1 MHAGGGG
8 AGGRGGRSARRPGA
22 GGSPAGCQPAAFG
35 QPANHWK
42 YKGIHTILTRLG
54 FFLVV
59 VGVFFG
65 TGWGF
70 F

>member
-22 GGSPAGCQPAAFG
+22 GWSPAGCQPAAFG

-42 YKGIHTILTRLG
+42 YKGIHTILTQ
-54 FFLVV
+54 
-59 VGVFFG
+59 VGVFF
-65 TGWGF
+65 
-70 F
+70 